1 MSKANTGL
9 LKPLTDP
16 TNAICNFFKVT
27 EVFQFR
33 LEREQRLVAFRREVD
48 RLVKETKY
56 RRLEAVKVTQNKFG
70 YTSAIEEREM
80 YRKHLLD
87 SDKTISKE
95 RIAEKDKRGRV
106 KKRDEPF
113 ESALSSLPSVSSPS
127 ATMEWIKSHPAMSR
141 KERSLKG
148 DERILIGSKDI
159 LESPNG
165 PCPSRTAAQQLQH
178 WANRPDQFFK
188 DVLSETKKAKQ
199 NDEEIASRERA
210 DKSNKEIRVM
220 LASLDRAEDG
230 E

>member
-1 MSKANTGL
+1 MAKADL
-9 LKPLTDP
+9 LKPLEDP
-16 TNAICNFFKVT
+16 INAICNFFKVT
-27 EVFQFR
+27 EIFQFR
-33 LEREQRLVAFRREVD
+33 LEREQRLVAFRKEVE

-56 RRLEAVKVTQNKFG
+56 RRLDAVKVTQNKFG
-70 YTSAIEEREM
+70 YTSAKEEREM

-95 RIAEKDKRGRV
+95 RTAERDKRGRV
-106 KKRDEPF
+106 KKRDMPF
-113 ESALSSLPSVSSPS
+113 EEALASLPAVSSPA

-141 KERSLKG
+141 KDRSAKG
-148 DERILIGSKDI
+148 NERILIGPKDI

-199 NDEEIASRERA
+199 NDEEVASKERA
-210 DKSNKEIRVM
+210 AKSNKEIRE
-220 LASLDRAEDG
+220 LLDSLNRTEEDQ
-230 E
+230 